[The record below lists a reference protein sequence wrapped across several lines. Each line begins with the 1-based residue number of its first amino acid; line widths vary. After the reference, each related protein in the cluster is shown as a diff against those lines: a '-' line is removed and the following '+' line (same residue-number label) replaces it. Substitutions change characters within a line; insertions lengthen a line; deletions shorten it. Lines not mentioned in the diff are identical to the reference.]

1 MASRRLQFPE
11 LLKSGDKREGGVLDS
26 ATMASYKLYAESTTM
41 KRTIE
46 HSNELGKK
54 MMLYGCKREGNLS
67 VDRREAM
74 YVCIMCRFGQG
85 HF

>member
-26 ATMASYKLYAESTTM
+26 VMMASYKLYAESTTM

-46 HSNELGKK
+46 HSNELGKTDDAVQMQERMK
-54 MMLYGCKREGNLS
+54 ERNLS
-67 VDRREAM
+67 VDRRETIYVHM
-74 YVCIMCRFGQG
+74 YV
-85 HF
+85 